1 MADMTK
7 QQVSFEDVPP
17 EKLRVVGKNIQKM
30 DVLSRPSLSFAQDAW
45 RRIKKNRV
53 AFTCLILIA
62 FYGLMAAFAPLIS
75 PYDGSTQNARAM
87 NQSPAV
93 SIKAWSDEEAE
104 GSLLSRVWNTH
115 WFGTDSL
122 GRDLFVRVWEG
133 GRVSLTIGFLAALIN
148 AVIGTC
154 IGCTIGFYGGRLDTV
169 MMRVV
174 DILYGIP
181 NLIITMLVMLVLG
194 PGIHCLIIAMVI
206 VDWVGACRFARGEMM
221 RLKNQDFVAAAKV
234 LGVPDREI
242 IFRHILP
249 NMLGLLITN
258 LTMAVPNAIFKEA
271 FLSFIGLGVV
281 PPASSWGILAKE
293 GIAVLR
299 LHPYQ
304 LFFPAFFVCTTVL
317 ALNLLGDGL
326 RDAFDPRL
334 RGMD

>member
-1 MADMTK
+1 MADMVK
-7 QQVSFEDVPP
+7 QQTSFEDVPP

-30 DVLSRPSLSFAQDAW
+30 DVLTRPSLSFAQDAW
-45 RRIKKNRV
+45 RRIMKNKV
-53 AFTCLILIA
+53 AFTCLIVIA
-62 FYGLMAAFAPLIS
+62 IYALLAIFVPILS
-75 PYDGSTQNARAM
+75 PFDMSTQNAKEM
-87 NQSPAV
+87 NLGP
-93 SIKAWSDEEAE
+93 
-104 GSLLSRVWNTH
+104 SLVH
-115 WFGTDSL
+115 WFGTDGL

-154 IGCTIGFYGGRLDTV
+154 IGCTIGFYGGRLDTF

-174 DILYGIP
+174 DVLYGIP
-181 NLIITMLVMLVLG
+181 NLIITLLVMLVLG
-194 PGIHCLIIAMVI
+194 RGIHCLIIAMII

-271 FLSFIGLGVV
+271 FLSFIGLGVA

-293 GIAVLR
+293 GISVLR
-299 LHPYQ
+299 TYPYQ
-304 LFFPAFFVCTTVL
+304 LFLPAFFVCTTVL

>member
-1 MADMTK
+1 MADTK
-7 QQVSFEDVPP
+7 KKEVTFADVPP
-17 EKLRVVGKNIQKM
+17 EKLKVVGKNIQKM
-30 DVLSRPSLSFAQDAW
+30 DALSRPSLSFMQDAW
-45 RRIKKNRV
+45 RRIKKNRI
-53 AFTCLILIA
+53 AFTCLIIIG
-62 FYGLMAAFAPLIS
+62 FYVLMAVFVPILS
-75 PYDGSTQNARAM
+75 PYSVSDQSAANM
-87 NQSPAV
+87 NLGPCA
-93 SIKAWSDEEAE
+93 A
-104 GSLLSRVWNTH
+104 H
-115 WFGTDSL
+115 WFGCDGL
-122 GRDLFVRVWEG
+122 GRDMFVRVWAG
-133 GRVSLTIGFLAALIN
+133 GRVSMTIGFLAALIN

-181 NLIITMLVMLVLG
+181 NLIVTMLVMLVLG
-194 PGIHCLIIAMVI
+194 PGVHCLIIAMII
-206 VDWVGACRFARGEMM
+206 VDWIGACRFARGEMM

-234 LGVPDREI
+234 LGVPDRAI

-281 PPASSWGILAKE
+281 PPDSSWGILAKE
-293 GIAVLR
+293 GIFVLR
-299 LHPYQ
+299 QHPFQ

>member
-1 MADMTK
+1 MADTK
-7 QQVSFEDVPP
+7 KKEVTFADVPP
-17 EKLRVVGKNIQKM
+17 EKLKVVGKNIQKM
-30 DVLSRPSLSFAQDAW
+30 DALSRPSLSFMQDAW
-45 RRIKKNRV
+45 RRIKKNRI
-53 AFTCLILIA
+53 AFTCLIIIG
-62 FYGLMAAFAPLIS
+62 FYVLMAVFVPILS
-75 PYDGSTQNARAM
+75 PYSVSDQSAANM
-87 NQSPAV
+87 NLGPCA
-93 SIKAWSDEEAE
+93 A
-104 GSLLSRVWNTH
+104 H
-115 WFGTDSL
+115 WFGCDGL
-122 GRDLFVRVWEG
+122 GRDMFVRVWAG
-133 GRVSLTIGFLAALIN
+133 GRVSMTIGFLAALIN

-181 NLIITMLVMLVLG
+181 NLIVTMLVMLVLG
-194 PGIHCLIIAMVI
+194 PGVHCLIIAMII
-206 VDWVGACRFARGEMM
+206 VDWIGACRFARGEMM

-234 LGVPDREI
+234 LGVPDRAI

-281 PPASSWGILAKE
+281 PPDSSWGILAKE

-299 LHPYQ
+299 QYPTQ

>member
-1 MADMTK
+1 MADRTK
-7 QQVSFEDVPP
+7 QPVTFEDVPL
-17 EKLRVVGKNIQKM
+17 EKLRVVGKNTQKM
-30 DVLSRPSLSFAQDAW
+30 DALSRPSLSFMQDAW
-45 RRIKKNRV
+45 RRIKKNKI
-53 AFTCLILIA
+53 AFTCLIILG
-62 FYGLMAAFAPLIS
+62 FYVLMAVFVPILS
-75 PYDGSTQNARAM
+75 PYAGSTQSAANM
-87 NQSPAV
+87 NLSP
-93 SIKAWSDEEAE
+93 SEAFQHWFDQE
-104 GSLLSRVWNTH
+104 SGESLPSRIWNTH
-115 WFGTDSL
+115 WFGCDGL
-122 GRDLFVRVWEG
+122 GRDMFVRVWEG
-133 GRVSLTIGFLAALIN
+133 GRVSMTIGFLAALIN

-154 IGCTIGFYGGRLDTV
+154 IGCTIGFYGGKLDTI

-181 NLIITMLVMLVLG
+181 NLIVTMLVMLVLG
-194 PGIHCLIIAMVI
+194 PGIHCLIIAMII
-206 VDWVGACRFARGEMM
+206 VDWIGACRFARGEMM

-234 LGVPDREI
+234 LGVPDRAI

-293 GIAVLR
+293 GIFVLR
-299 LHPYQ
+299 QHPFQ

>member
-1 MADMTK
+1 MADAKKKEVT
-7 QQVSFEDVPP
+7 FADVPR
-17 EKLRVVGKNIQKM
+17 EKLRVVGKNTQKM
-30 DVLSRPSLSFAQDAW
+30 DALTRPSLSFMQDAW
-45 RRIKKNRV
+45 RRIKKNKI
-53 AFTCLILIA
+53 AFACLIIIA
-62 FYGLMAAFAPLIS
+62 FYALMAIFVPILS
-75 PYDGSTQNARAM
+75 PFDGSTQSSADRNLGITLA
-87 NQSPAV
+87 
-93 SIKAWSDEEAE
+93 
-104 GSLLSRVWNTH
+104 H
-115 WFGTDSL
+115 WFGCDSL
-122 GRDLFVRVWEG
+122 GRDMFVRVWEG

-154 IGCTIGFYGGRLDTV
+154 IGCTIGFYGGRLDTI

-181 NLIITMLVMLVLG
+181 NLIVTMLVMLVLG
-194 PGIHCLIIAMVI
+194 RGIHCLIIAMII
-206 VDWVGACRFARGEMM
+206 VDWIGACRFARGEMM

-234 LGVPDREI
+234 LGVPDRAI

-271 FLSFIGLGVV
+271 FLSFIGLGVA

-293 GIAVLR
+293 GIGVLR
-299 LHPYQ
+299 LYPLQ